1 MLVKL
6 TPDDVD
12 GRVAWARRGSAIDM
26 TIGATRNLHSI
37 SETKLTM

>member
-12 GRVAWARRGSAIDM
+12 GRVAGAWWDCAVDM